1 MDIMRIS
8 DPSEADF
15 QRLARYRQAIKIL
28 DGEAQEVTQCE
39 MQLYFLGMLSY
50 SMLTEYLYL

>member
-8 DPSEADF
+8 DPSEADL

-28 DGEAQEVTQCE
+28 DGQA
-39 MQLYFLGMLSY
+39 
-50 SMLTEYLYL
+50 